1 MQFEPSQITPDPLKD
16 LDPLQRKCY
25 YVAVTV
31 AFVSIFVWAI
41 KILFL

>member
-1 MQFEPSQITPDPLKD
+1 MQLEPSQIANNPLKD
-16 LDPLQRKCY
+16 LSPLQRKCY
-25 YVAVTV
+25 YLAVTV

>member
-1 MQFEPSQITPDPLKD
+1 MKLEPFQTPHNPIKD
-16 LDPLQRKCY
+16 LSPLDKNCY

-31 AFVSIFVWAI
+31 AFVSIFAWAI